1 MSFFSSVGVIKS
13 SKETNSEFEKSI
25 PKSSR
30 LTSSVP
36 PDEGLGVGVGIEAS
50 KSLIKE
56 LKSISSVK
64 FDKSGIS
71 KPAGSSS
78 KDLFFVSSI
87 NSWLSLISSFF
98 ASITFSSNWFSNAL
112 KSNPSISDAKF
123 SISKSLAFTCASEE
137 ISSSIV
143 SVDSAGISGISG
155 LSVSKLFKTGES
167 VGISTELSTV
177 FSTISVSCSCGEFSI
192 ISWK

>member
-78 KDLFFVSSI
+78 KDLFFVSST

-143 SVDSAGISGISG
+143 SVDSAGISGIS
-155 LSVSKLFKTGES
+155 VSKLFKTGES
-167 VGISTELSTV
+167 VEISTKLSTV